1 MIVEFLLFKMY
12 NSIALSCCNSKQK
25 INKPPTD
32 LLNRTT
38 SGEMDAGMER
48 KRGWRWWW
56 LQLLRQKHSWKE
68 INTETCEA
76 LLVLPSELLFQ
87 APISNIGGKVK
98 LFSAAFRWW
107 IEKLF
112 CCFKLLSWEFISIES
127 KTTDGIR
134 MNTYCMNHSFYWL
147 QPNMHTSR
155 TLLLLYIVGKM
166 SEFTV
171 FIKHIL
177 ICYFLWDSEV
187 CI

>member
-1 MIVEFLLFKMY
+1 MQWQRLSCQKLTTHSVSQFTNLLSQFTKIKPNISLLCLRALIY
-12 NSIALSCCNSKQK
+12 WILIDCWVPIALSCCNTKQK

-32 LLNRTT
+32 LLNQTT

-76 LLVLPSELLFQ
+76 LLVFPSVLLFQ

-98 LFSAAFRWW
+98 LFSATFRWW

-112 CCFKLLSWEFISIES
+112 CCFKLLSWEFINIES
-127 KTTDGIR
+127 KTTDAIR
-134 MNTYCMNHSFYWL
+134 MNTYYMNHSF
-147 QPNMHTSR
+147 
-155 TLLLLYIVGKM
+155 
-166 SEFTV
+166 
-171 FIKHIL
+171 IL
-177 ICYFLWDSEV
+177 AASK
-187 CI
+187 